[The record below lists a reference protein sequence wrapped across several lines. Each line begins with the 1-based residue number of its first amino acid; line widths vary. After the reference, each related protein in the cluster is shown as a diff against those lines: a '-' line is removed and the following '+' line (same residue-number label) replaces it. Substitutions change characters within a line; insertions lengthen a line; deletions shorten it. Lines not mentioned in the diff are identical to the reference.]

1 MKFQYKVPDSDCHR
15 RRHFSIFCRSRRH
28 INSCT
33 SVERSWRQRS
43 VWTLIIIIVV
53 VVIVD
58 DDNYYWVYLSFDP
71 LYQVYYK
78 VRRLFFYKVRWSV
91 ITKCDSF
98 FITKC
103 DMSYYKVRQVLQS
116 VTIYYKVRQVLQS
129 ATIITKCDSTHVL
142 FFISVHFFT
151 VLGKSAC
158 EMTIF
163 HVL

>member
-1 MKFQYKVPDSDCHR
+1 M
-15 RRHFSIFCRSRRH
+15 
-28 INSCT
+28 
-33 SVERSWRQRS
+33 
-43 VWTLIIIIVV
+43 WTIVIIIVV

-71 LYQVYYK
+71 LFQVYYK

-103 DMSYYKVRQVLQS
+103 DKCYYKVRQVLQS

-129 ATIITKCDSTHVL
+129 ATIIKVRQYTRA
-142 FFISVHFFT
+142 FFYFCAFLYRSRQICVWNDHFSRFT
-151 VLGKSAC
+151 ENVNTQAQ
-158 EMTIF
+158 I
-163 HVL
+163 